1 MTRIVPRERQK
12 RSVVRVARAT
22 LTLDRRAAQHHARM
36 ETGTTITPDDRAGLL
51 AGAPLLAGVDAAGL
65 DAIAQRVVEVEFPKD
80 HVIARQG
87 EVGTGFFMVA
97 RGAVRV
103 VRDGTTIT
111 RLGPGDFFGELSVL
125 DGRPRVAQ
133 VVADEPTVCLAL
145 ATWDFEA
152 VVKEQPAVALAILRG
167 LAGRLRG
174 LTEADRH

>member
-1 MTRIVPRERQK
+1 
-12 RSVVRVARAT
+12 
-22 LTLDRRAAQHHARM
+22 M
-36 ETGTTITPDDRAGLL
+36 ETGTTITPDDRAELL

-65 DAIAQRVVEVEFPKD
+65 DAIARRVVEVEFPKD
-80 HVIARQG
+80 HLIARQG
-87 EVGTGFFMVA
+87 DVGTGFFIVA
-97 RGAVRV
+97 RGSVRV
-103 VRDGTTIT
+103 VRDGATIA
-111 RLGPGDFFGELSVL
+111 RLGSGDFFGELSVL

-152 VVKEQPAVALAILRG
+152 VVTEQPAVALAIMRG